1 MSLLRKLYSGKDYRR
16 TFSIE
21 ELRLVGQRRVPN
33 FSFEYVE
40 GGSETETALQRNLDV
55 FKRYSFKP
63 STLINTDGR
72 KQDISLFGKPSA
84 SPLLISPT
92 GLNGLLHHRGD
103 VALAKAAAKAGIPFS
118 LSTVSNA
125 SLEDVAAEA
134 GGRLWMQLY
143 MMNDRKI
150 GRDIITR
157 ADKAG
162 YEALVFTTDANVFG
176 RREWDL
182 RNYKQPG
189 KLTLRNI
196 IDVALHPRWISDVLV
211 PHGIP
216 LFENVVDYLPAEMR
230 TVKGGVVSLPGMLAP
245 DISWEDLKWIRDM
258 WPRKLILKGVLTA
271 DDAKRAAT
279 MGCDGI
285 ILTNHG
291 GRQLDS
297 CVAPIEVLPEIVQAV
312 GEQLTVL
319 IDSGF
324 RRGSDILKAI
334 ALGADGVMIGRPT
347 LYGLAAGGQAGVE
360 HALALLTD
368 EIDRVMG
375 QLGCRSL
382 DELGP
387 HMLVDNYA
395 PSGQSEK

>member
-1 MSLLRKLYSGKDYRR
+1 MSLLRKLYGGKDYARAL
-16 TFSIE
+16 SIE

-40 GGSETETALQRNLDV
+40 GGAETETALQRNLGV
-55 FKRYSFKP
+55 FARYSFKP
-63 STLINTDGR
+63 STLVNTEGR
-72 KQDISLFGKPSA
+72 HSAITLFGKPSP

-103 VALAKAAAKAGIPFS
+103 IALAKAAANNNIPFC

-125 SLEDVAAEA
+125 TLEDVSTQA

-143 MMNDRKI
+143 MMNDRNI
-150 GRDIITR
+150 ARDIISR
-157 ADKAG
+157 AEKAG

-182 RNYKQPG
+182 RNYRQPG
-189 KLTLRNI
+189 KLSLRNI
-196 IDVALHPRWISDVLV
+196 IDIARHPRWVSDVMI

-216 LFENVVDYLPAEMR
+216 LFENVLDYLPPEMR

-245 DISWEDLKWIRDM
+245 DISWDDLRWIRDM
-258 WPRKLILKGVLTA
+258 WPRKLILKGVLNVA
-271 DDAKRAAT
+271 DAQQAASL
-279 MGCDGI
+279 GCDGI

-297 CVAPIEVLPEIVQAV
+297 CVAPLEVLEEISQAV
-312 GEQLTVL
+312 GEQLTIL

-334 ALGADGVMIGRPT
+334 ALGADAVMIGRPT

-360 HALALLTD
+360 HALALLTQ
-368 EIDRVMG
+368 EIDRVLG

-382 DELGP
+382 QELNAG
-387 HMLVDNYA
+387 MLIKNDR
-395 PSGQSEK
+395 

>member
-1 MSLLRKLYSGKDYRR
+1 MSRLRKLYGGKDYRR
-16 TFSIE
+16 AFSIE

-33 FSFEYVE
+33 FAFEYVE
-40 GGSETETALQRNLDV
+40 GGAETETALHRNLDV

-72 KQDISLFGKPSA
+72 KQDIRLFGKASP

-103 VALAKAAAKAGIPFS
+103 VALAKAAAATGIPFC

-125 SLEDVAAEA
+125 SLEDVATEA

-143 MMNDRKI
+143 MMNDRNI
-150 GRDIITR
+150 GRDIISR
-157 ADKAG
+157 AEKAG

-189 KLTLRNI
+189 KLTARNVL
-196 IDVALHPRWISDVLV
+196 DVALHPRWINDVLI
-211 PHGIP
+211 PDGIP
-216 LFENVVDYLPAEMR
+216 LFENVVEYLPPEMR

-245 DISWEDLKWIRDM
+245 DISWEDLQWIRDM
-258 WPRKLILKGVLTA
+258 WPRKLILKGVLTVE
-271 DDAKRAAT
+271 DAQQAAS

-297 CVAPIEVLPEIVQAV
+297 CVAPIEVLPEIVRAV
-312 GEQLTVL
+312 DKKLAVL

-368 EIDRVMG
+368 EIDRVLG

-387 HMLVDNYA
+387 HMLVDNQA
-395 PSGQSEK
+395 

>member
-1 MSLLRKLYSGKDYRR
+1 MSLLRKLYKGKDYRR

-33 FSFEYVE
+33 FTFEYVE
-40 GGSETETALQRNLDV
+40 GGAETETALHRNLDV

-63 STLINTDGR
+63 STLVNTDGR
-72 KQDISLFGKPSA
+72 NQDIRLFGKASP

-103 VALAKAAAKAGIPFS
+103 VALAKAAAAAGIPFC

-125 SLEDVAAEA
+125 SLEDIASKA

-143 MMNDRKI
+143 MMNDRNI
-150 GRDIITR
+150 GRDIISR
-157 ADKAG
+157 AEKAG

-189 KLTLRNI
+189 KLTLRNVL
-196 IDVALHPRWISDVLV
+196 DVALHPRWINDVLI

-216 LFENVVDYLPAEMR
+216 LFENVVEYLPPEMR

-245 DISWEDLKWIRDM
+245 DISWEDLQWIRDM
-258 WPRKLILKGVLTA
+258 WPRKLILKGVLSVE
-271 DDAKRAAT
+271 DAQQAAS
-279 MGCDGI
+279 MGCNGI
-285 ILTNHG
+285 ILSNHG

-312 GEQLTVL
+312 GEKLTVL

-334 ALGADGVMIGRPT
+334 ALGADGVMLGRPT

-368 EIDRVMG
+368 EIDRVLG

-387 HMLVDNYA
+387 HMLVDNQPYINR
-395 PSGQSEK
+395 